1 MLLGDAGLGAVWL
14 VSKNCEAF
22 GYGWQ
27 VESGLS
33 YVYSWPVE
41 FVHEAVGYMGW
52 QLVASRIRYELCGW
66 RVEFLKIL
74 AMWAGKLEP

>member
-1 MLLGDAGLGAVWL
+1 M
-14 VSKNCEAF
+14 SKNCEAF

-52 QLVASRIRYELCGW
+52 QLVASIYIYRIGYELCGW

-74 AMWAGKLEP
+74 AMWAGNLEP